1 MVRSVY
7 TKIEDFISQNDALH
21 VNLPYQADTA
31 VLKTAYKLLERT
43 VANRLVCQAMEGCD
57 GTPDGKRPNT
67 ERRSYAQ
74 LTPDEK
80 DAISHRGRAM
90 EKLEA
95 ELPPFLG

>member
-1 MVRSVY
+1 MQNGDY
-7 TKIEDFISQNDALH
+7 GFGYDPLFIPDEYGA
-21 VNLPYQADTA
+21 
-31 VLKTAYKLLERT
+31 
-43 VANRLVCQAMEGCD
+43 
-57 GTPDGKRPNT
+57 PDGKRPNT

-95 ELPPFLG
+95 ELAAFLGE